1 MKKSIP
7 TLPLMKNKLNT
18 YENGIVALMALV
30 MGCLFFDRL
39 SLTFLI
45 PFVAKDLHLNDT
57 QIGLLAGAL
66 SLAWAFSS
74 YYSTAWAERNNRKKV
89 VFVVAVFIFSLCSV
103 GSGLAVSFG
112 TLLQARFVMG
122 FSEGAVIPLAQ
133 SFVEREST
141 PSRLGFNSGILQAVG
156 SGLFGSIIGPVVL
169 VKLAENMG
177 WRNAFF
183 IAGIPGLLLGL
194 LAWFAV
200 KKSTAERIPQQRRA
214 LPSENDSNPKSPQVP
229 LSFRELIRFN
239 NIRYGIGLSCCVFGW
254 WFATLPFISKYFVEV
269 QGMSPDAMG
278 KTMGLLGV
286 SGVLSGIIVPA
297 LSDRL
302 GRKPVLLA
310 FVALGVFY
318 PVAVQFLNGSALHLP
333 LMFLT
338 YFMMGCLALVAAVI
352 PSEAAPAASR
362 AKTMGLMMGIG
373 EIVGGVLVPAVAGI
387 LSDQIDPSAFL
398 WVSSAMAVF
407 GLFFVARLQETAPA
421 ILSETKHSS

>member
-1 MKKSIP
+1 
-7 TLPLMKNKLNT
+7 MKNKFAT
-18 YENGIVALMALV
+18 YENGIVVLSALV

-39 SLTFLI
+39 SLTFLM

-74 YYSTAWAERNNRKKV
+74 YFSTAWAEANNRKKV
-89 VFVVAVFIFSLCSV
+89 VFVLAVFVFSLCSV

-112 TLLQARFVMG
+112 TLLLARFVMG

-133 SFVEREST
+133 NFVEREST
-141 PSRLGFNSGILQAVG
+141 PSRLGLNSGILQAVG

-169 VKLAENMG
+169 VSLAENLG

-183 IAGIPGLLLGL
+183 IAGVPGLILGL
-194 LAWFAV
+194 AAWFV
-200 KKSTAERIPQQRRA
+200 IRKSTAESHPDSPA
-214 LPSENDSNPKSPQVP
+214 SAPSENEANPGMRQEP
-229 LSFRELIRFN
+229 LSFRELLQFN
-239 NIRYGIGLSCCVFGW
+239 N
-254 WFATLPFISKYFVEV
+254 
-269 QGMSPDAMG
+269 
-278 KTMGLLGV
+278 MGLLGV

-318 PVAVQFLNGSALHLP
+318 PFTVQFLNGSALHLP

-373 EIVGGVLVPAVAGI
+373 EIVGGVLVPAIAGI
-387 LSDQIDPSAFL
+387 LSDKVNPSAFL
-398 WVSSAMAVF
+398 WVSAAMAVI
-407 GLFFVARLQETAPA
+407 GLFFVVRLQETAPA
-421 ILSETKHSS
+421 ILSKTNHLQ